1 MNFKKAVSLALA
13 ILMLMSVLSV
23 ASVSAAETDKSQSG
37 ASGNWYLWGSIVES
51 ETVSTDFGSGDQEW
65 DKPTAYGFTNGTLT
79 TTFEHDAYVGV
90 KNLDNNHWYM
100 TDGYQGKVQSA
111 TLYNTNEYSFTGKK
125 DKLFIKG
132 GVEVT
137 ITMNYNSANDTVTLS
152 YNGQGITFDQPT
164 SATTPKVNTSGWY
177 LWGSIVESDTVSTD
191 FGSGDLEWDKP
202 TAYGFTN
209 GKLTTAFEHDAYVGV
224 KNINNDH
231 WYMTDGYAGEV
242 QSATLYNTNTFSFTG
257 KKDKLFIPAGVQVT
271 ITMAYNSADDTVTL
285 SYTTGG
291 SIEPTEGKTDGW
303 YLWGSLVAS
312 PTDATDFG
320 SGDLEWDKPTPYG
333 FKNGKIT
340 TTFELDAYLAVKNL
354 TNDRWYMT
362 DGYAGEVQSATLYN
376 TKTYTFTGSDPL
388 TAKDKLHIPA
398 GVEVTISMVYNAS
411 DDTVTLSYETTQEPT
426 TEKIE
431 ETTTAPETI
440 PETDPTYEAPTEATT
455 EAPTTEPVTETS
467 EPTTAAP
474 TTAEPTTAAPTTA
487 EPTTVAPT
495 TAEPTTVAPTTAE
508 PTTAAPTQAPTTQ
521 PATEKQKVDIS
532 NWEVVGLTNSV
543 YTGKAITKKIVVTD
557 GSSVAKFTTIYTN
570 NKNAGVAT
578 IVIQGTGDYTGT
590 IVKTFNIAKASQ
602 KMTVKAKTKSV
613 KAKALKKA
621 KKTIKDV
628 LTIKNKKGAVT
639 YTKKS
644 GSKFVTINNKGV
656 ITVTKGKYKAGKKLT
671 INVKV
676 TAKGDKNYKSKSK
689 TVKVTVKVK

>member
-13 ILMLMSVLSV
+13 ILMLMSALSV
-23 ASVSAAETDKSQSG
+23 ASVSAAGSAAATTFKFTDNQNWGSVYVYCWDANGKGIGEEWPGVAGRDAEVNGYGETFFTIDVPAG
-37 ASGNWYLWGSIVES
+37 AVGCVVNDGKGNQTSDITDFTAEGYYTDSTKVNEKGHFIAIPWPGNNPTDPTGTTAKEDEWYLWGSYVNSDE
-51 ETVSTDFGSGDQEW
+51 VSTDFGYGELEW
-65 DKPTAYGFTNGTLT
+65 DKPTPYGFNKNGKLT
-79 TTFEHDAYVGV
+79 ATFETDTYVGV
-90 KNLDNNHWYM
+90 KNLKTNRWYM
-100 TDGYQGKVQSA
+100 TDGWAGKVQTA
-111 TLYNTNEYSFTGKK
+111 TLYNSDTYEFSGPK
-125 DKLFIKG
+125 DDPDTKNKLFIPG

-137 ITMNYNSANDTVTLS
+137 ITMSYNS
-152 YNGQGITFDQPT
+152 
-164 SATTPKVNTSGWY
+164 
-177 LWGSIVESDTVSTD
+177 
-191 FGSGDLEWDKP
+191 
-202 TAYGFTN
+202 TA
-209 GKLTTAFEHDAYVGV
+209 D
-224 KNINNDH
+224 
-231 WYMTDGYAGEV
+231 
-242 QSATLYNTNTFSFTG
+242 S
-257 KKDKLFIPAGVQVT
+257 
-271 ITMAYNSADDTVTL
+271 VTL
-285 SYTTGG
+285 SYTTDG
-291 SIEPTEGKTDGW
+291 IVVEPTEGKTDGW

-431 ETTTAPETI
+431 ETTTVPETT
-440 PETDPTYEAPTEATT
+440 PETEPTTVAPTEATT
-455 EAPTTEPVTETS
+455 AAPTTEPVTETA
-467 EPTTAAP
+467 EPTTVAP

-508 PTTAAPTQAPTTQ
+508 PTTAAPTQAPTQ

-543 YTGKAITKKIVVTD
+543 YTGKAITKKIVVTN

-578 IVIQGTGDYTGT
+578 VVIQGTGDYTGT
-590 IVKTFNIAKASQ
+590 IVKTFNITKASQ
-602 KMTVKAKTKSV
+602 KMTVKAKAKTV

-621 KKTIKDV
+621 KKTFNNV
-628 LTIKNKKGAVT
+628 FTVKNKKGAVT
-639 YTKKS
+639 YAKKS
-644 GSKFVTINNKGV
+644 GSKFVTINSKGV
-656 ITVTKGKYKAGKKLT
+656 ITVKKGKYKAGKKFT
-671 INVKV
+671 IQVKV
-676 TAKGDKNYKSKSK
+676 TAKGNKNYKAKSK
-689 TVKVTVKVK
+689 TVKVTIKVK

>member
-1 MNFKKAVSLALA
+1 MNFKKTVSLALA
-13 ILMLMSVLSV
+13 ILMLMSALSV
-23 ASVSAAETDKSQSG
+23 ASVSAAGSAAATTFKFTDNQNWGSVYVYCWDANGKGIGEEWPGVAGRDAEVNGYGETFFTIDVPAG
-37 ASGNWYLWGSIVES
+37 AVGCVVNDGKGNQTSDITDFTAEGYYTDGTKDAKGHFIAIPWPGNDPTDPTATSAKEDSWYLWGSFVDS
-51 ETVSTDFGSGDQEW
+51 EEVSTDFGDKDEW
-65 DKPTAYGFTNGTLT
+65 NKPTAYGFKNGKLT

-90 KNLDNNHWYM
+90 KNLSNN
-100 TDGYQGKVQSA
+100 
-111 TLYNTNEYSFTGKK
+111 
-125 DKLFIKG
+125 
-132 GVEVT
+132 
-137 ITMNYNSANDTVTLS
+137 
-152 YNGQGITFDQPT
+152 
-164 SATTPKVNTSGWY
+164 
-177 LWGSIVESDTVSTD
+177 
-191 FGSGDLEWDKP
+191 
-202 TAYGFTN
+202 
-209 GKLTTAFEHDAYVGV
+209 
-224 KNINNDH
+224 H

-242 QSATLYNTNTFSFTG
+242 QTATLYNTDTYTFTG
-257 KKDKLFIPAGVQVT
+257 TDPLTAKDKLHIPAGVQVT

-291 SIEPTEGKTDGW
+291 SVEPTEGKTDGW

-312 PTDATDFG
+312 PTESTDFG
-320 SGDLEWDKPTPYG
+320 DKTEWDKPTPYG
-333 FKNGKIT
+333 FKNGKLT
-340 TTFELDAYLAVKNL
+340 TTFELDAYVGVKNL
-354 TNDRWYMT
+354 SNNHWYMT

-376 TKTYTFTGSDPL
+376 TDTYTFTGTDPL

-398 GVEVTISMVYNAS
+398 GVEVTISMVYNTS

-431 ETTTAPETI
+431 ETTTVPETT
-440 PETDPTYEAPTEATT
+440 PETEPTTVAPTEATT
-455 EAPTTEPVTETS
+455 AAPTTEPVTETA
-467 EPTTAAP
+467 EPTTVAP

-508 PTTAAPTQAPTTQ
+508 PTTEAPTQAPTTQ

-621 KKTIKDV
+621 KKTINNV
-628 LTIKNKKGAVT
+628 FTVKNKKGTVT

-656 ITVTKGKYKAGKKLT
+656 ITVKKGKYKAGKKFT
-671 INVKV
+671 IQVKV
-676 TAKGDKNYKSKSK
+676 TAKGDKNYKAKSK
-689 TVKVTVKVK
+689 TVKVTIKVK